1 MNHVIRM
8 INGLIRTKILEEV
21 SDTIV
26 VKGFRV
32 LAIGKERQLENM
44 KSAKLPPISK
54 YKRNALE
61 KAQEFFI
68 I

>member
-32 LAIGKERQLENM
+32 LAIGKER
-44 KSAKLPPISK
+44 
-54 YKRNALE
+54 
-61 KAQEFFI
+61 
-68 I
+68 